1 MQYNIFETL
10 ENTFWLFDFRE
21 WQQEIIEHI
30 LSWNNSLV
38 FMPTWGWKSLIYQLP
53 WVIFPWITVVISPL
67 ISLMKDQVDKLND
80 LWVRAELIN
89 SSISNKE
96 KQRILADLSGNNKNS
111 NPIKFVY
118 IAPER
123 LLNEDFLEI
132 ISKINVSLL
141 AIDEAHCISQWWHD
155 FRPSYLKIKAFITR
169 LNSNPNNDFPI
180 VALTA
185 TATKKVREDIV
196 IRLGLTKYREFT
208 KWFDRKNL
216 ILLVREINKKQEKL
230 EKVYEIITKTPGSG
244 IIYSASIKNVEEVYD
259 YLKAKWLDIG
269 KYTWEMNQKDREM
282 NQNRF
287 MNSEID
293 VIVATN
299 AFGMW
304 IDKSDIRYV
313 IHYNLP
319 GSIEN
324 YYQEVWRAWRDDK
337 LSYGV
342 VIASFQDTRIH
353 EYFIDNT
360 YPEKNDLI
368 DFYNY
373 LYRDFKIWEGKW
385 INIQKTYSTMAK
397 EWGFKSDMK
406 VGSMIKI
413 FEKYD
418 IIRRWMDDE
427 NSDSNFRWKWITL
440 LGAKQNIANIWID
453 WDRQD
458 VLKDEAYYKL
468 DQIKK
473 LLFYPTCRKR
483 FILNYFSDFKDLA
496 TLWSNC
502 GKCDY
507 CIDSK
512 KWIDRKAEYQ
522 LRFKSDR
529 TAKKWK
535 SMFDRAKDLINKIP
549 KVDTYSATL
558 TLFNEWMSIW
568 EIAKRRDIWSIT
580 IEEHICKLF
589 SSDKISFEQISKYLE
604 LSNINY
610 VNELILI
617 NKIST
622 DKLKPIKD
630 LCENNWRKD
639 ISYFDIKIAIEIM
652 KKNWI

>member
-1 MQYNIFETL
+1 MQYDIFETL
-10 ENTFWLFDFRE
+10 EETFGLFDFRQ
-21 WQQEIIEHI
+21 WQQEIIENI

-38 FMPTWGWKSLIYQLP
+38 FMPTGWWKSLIYQLP
-53 WVIFPWITVVISPL
+53 WVIFPGITVVISPL

-80 LWVRAELIN
+80 LWIKAELIN
-89 SSISNKE
+89 SSIWARE
-96 KQRILADLSGNNKNS
+96 KQRILADLSKNDKNS
-111 NPIKFVY
+111 NPIKFIY

-132 ISKINVSLL
+132 ISRINISLI
-141 AIDEAHCISQWWHD
+141 AVDEAHCISQWWHD
-155 FRPSYLKIKAFITR
+155 FRPSYLKIKQFITR
-169 LNSNPNNDFPI
+169 LKSNPNNNFPI

-196 IRLGLTKYREFT
+196 IRLWLTKYKEFT

-244 IIYSASIKNVEEVYD
+244 IIYSASIKNVWEVYD
-259 YLKAKWLDIG
+259 YLKAKWLDAW
-269 KYTWEMNQKDREM
+269 KYTWEMLARDREL

-319 GSIEN
+319 WSIEN
-324 YYQEVWRAWRDDK
+324 YYQEVWRAWRDEK
-337 LSYGV
+337 LSYWI
-342 VIASFQDTRIH
+342 VIASFQDTKIQ
-353 EYFIDNT
+353 EFFIENT
-360 YPEKNDLI
+360 YPENDDVI

-373 LYRDFKIWEGKW
+373 LYKDFKIWEWAWVK
-385 INIQKTYSTMAK
+385 ILKTYATIAK

-413 FEKYD
+413 LEKYD

-427 NSDSNFRWKWITL
+427 NSDSDFRWKWITL
-440 LGAKQNIANIWID
+440 LSAKQNISNIWID

-483 FILNYFSDFKDLA
+483 YILNYFSDFKDLA
-496 TLWSNC
+496 TLGSNC

-507 CIDSK
+507 CIDTK
-512 KWIDRKAEYQ
+512 KWVDRKAQYQ
-522 LRFKSDR
+522 ERFSYDKK
-529 TAKKWK
+529 AKKWK
-535 SMFDRAKDLINKIP
+535 SLLDRAKDLINKLP
-549 KVDTYSATL
+549 KVDTYSTTL
-558 TLFNEWMSIW
+558 ALFNEWMSIG
-568 EIAKRRDIWSIT
+568 EIAKKRDIWAIT

-589 SSDKISFEQISKYLE
+589 SQDRISLETISRLVDFK
-604 LSNINY
+604 NINY
-610 VNELILI
+610 ISELIVL
-617 NKIST
+617 NKIWI
-622 DKLKPIKD
+622 DKLKPIKE
-630 LCENNWRKD
+630 LCEANWRND
-639 ISYFDIKIAIEIM
+639 ISYFEIKISIEIM
-652 KKNWI
+652 KKI